1 MSRPPE
7 KTERMVALRA
17 RIPGCS
23 VTLRHCIADRLRER
37 DVRVQKGERA
47 MTTVSY
53 LGIDVSQTTL
63 DVALL
68 TPQGL
73 HDLGKFTNEAAG
85 YAQLRQSVLSFCEKA
100 ASLHVIIEPTGSYHL
115 SLLGFAYEQ
124 EWLVSLP
131 NPQVIREWMRG
142 QGQRAKTDRI
152 DARLLAHYGAKE
164 TPPPQTALPA
174 AVEELDELLHRRDD
188 LEKMLQQERNR
199 RHSLQNR
206 PRPSEPVMRSIEEL
220 IRTLEEALAEV
231 EQTIQE
237 HIKRT
242 PTLKQQRRQL
252 LQVPGI
258 GEKSVLPL
266 LVFLYRWQARTA
278 GLGTAKGLTAFAG
291 LDPVAHSSGTSIHK
305 RPSISKMGDGEI
317 RRRLFLCAL
326 GGSRAKDTPLAHFY
340 QRLLQRQKPP
350 MVALIAAARKILVWA
365 FAVFESGRPFDPALA
380 SSKAH

>member
-1 MSRPPE
+1 M
-7 KTERMVALRA
+7 T
-17 RIPGCS
+17 
-23 VTLRHCIADRLRER
+23 
-37 DVRVQKGERA
+37 DVRHVTVQKGEHA
-47 MTTVSY
+47 MKTVCY
-53 LGIDVSQTTL
+53 LGIDVSHKRL
-63 DVALL
+63 DVAVQ
-68 TPQGL
+68 TAQGL
-73 HDLGKFTNEAAG
+73 NDLGRFTNDAAG
-85 YAQLRQSVLSFCEKA
+85 YAQLRQAVLSHCGA
-100 ASLHVIIEPTGSYHL
+100 GPSLHLIIEPTGSYHL
-115 SLLGFAYEQ
+115 SLLGFAYDQ
-124 EWLVSLP
+124 GWLVSLP
-131 NPQVIREWMRG
+131 NPQVVREWVRG

-152 DARLLAHYGAKE
+152 DARLLALYGAKE
-164 TPPPQTALPA
+164 TPPPQAALPA

-237 HIKRT
+237 HVKRT
-242 PTLKQQRRQL
+242 TTLRQQRQHL

-258 GEKSVLPL
+258 GEKSVLPI
-266 LVFLYRWQARTA
+266 LVFLYRWQARTV

-291 LDPVAHSSGTSIHK
+291 LDPVTHNSGTSIHK
-305 RPSISKMGDGEI
+305 RPSISKMGNGEI

-340 QRLLQRQKPP
+340 RRLLHRRKPP

-365 FAVFESGRPFDPALA
+365 FAVFQSGRPFDPALA
-380 SSKAH
+380 SSKVH